1 MTSTQ
6 QDIAHEGLEV
16 NFDKLS
22 EQVLN
27 IKLMEPIFRLHI
39 NRNKGVK
46 KDTREDIDLVAATM
60 MLFDIVLREM
70 DFSKGL
76 THKQLNE
83 SAFNII
89 KLISSDLSVDDCT
102 EVASY
107 LVDGLTNRKHNYQ
120 KFIVEF
126 WHPHS
131 NELNDKT
138 FRYFEPQVVSEAGQV
153 YFTLTQE
160 GSLVY
165 FSGLEVESRIGP
177 LIDQLRVELMIQRGE
192 TRRALLFARQ
202 LLTRASVQNKELE
215 DIRFR
220 IQRNSRTVHF
230 DADLHPILLDSKALF
245 DQMAKSDKGLKFE
258 AEGMRDKASDEDVQ
272 TVSALIKVLG
282 DVSQRHVALSN
293 KASELC
299 DEYLARV
306 SRAIPMANNIC
317 QIEPEEDVL
326 VPLLGI
332 DHVKLAG
339 EAGDKLGSLF
349 MPWVDKDSNKIF
361 NPFDF
366 MDLTDEWLREQEEF
380 GQETPVMEERIVDR
394 KGLRDRFSNVVIET
408 CVGFIEGAL
417 LQLGDSVTLLAL
429 YEQLNREFRDDP
441 ELDNMLKCLLML
453 CVDWYAHQDSQTTAF
468 QLSPGEAL
476 NLEERYFVSN
486 YTITRIRGDCDD
498 RFCNR

>member
-1 MTSTQ
+1 MTHSS
-6 QDIAHEGLEV
+6 QDKAKEELEI
-16 NFDKLS
+16 NYDKLS

-39 NRNKGVK
+39 NRNKGVNNDVK
-46 KDTREDIDLVAATM
+46 EDIDLVAATM
-60 MLFDIVLREM
+60 VLFDIVLREM

-76 THKQLNE
+76 TYKQLNG
-83 SAFNII
+83 AANKVITM
-89 KLISSDLSVDDCT
+89 ISSSLT
-102 EVASY
+102 EEELKAVASY
-107 LVDGLTNRKHNYQ
+107 LVDGLTNRKQNYQ
-120 KFIVEF
+120 KFTVEF
-126 WHPHS
+126 WHPL
-131 NELNDKT
+131 ENDLADKN
-138 FRYFEPQVVSEAGQV
+138 FRYLEPVIESDAGEV

-245 DQMAKSDKGLKFE
+245 DQMAKSDKGLKFAAE
-258 AEGMRDKASDEDVQ
+258 AMLDKASDEDFL
-272 TVSALIKVLG
+272 TVSELIKVLVA
-282 DVSQRHVALSN
+282 VSQRHVALSN

-326 VPLLGI
+326 VPLLSI
-332 DHVKLAG
+332 NHTQI
-339 EAGDKLGSLF
+339 AGDTGDIFASAF
-349 MPWVDKDSNKIF
+349 MPWINKDSNKIF

-366 MDLTDEWLREQEEF
+366 MELTDEWLREQVEREL
-380 GQETPVMEERIVDR
+380 ETPATEEQIIERNS
-394 KGLRDRFSNVVIET
+394 LRDRFSSVVIDT

-417 LQLGDSVTLLAL
+417 LRQGDSVTLYAL
-429 YEQLNREFRDDP
+429 YEQLKQEFRDDP
-441 ELDNMLKCLLML
+441 ELDNLVKCMLML
-453 CVDWYAHQDSQTTAF
+453 CVDWYAHQDGQTTAF
-468 QLSPGEAL
+468 RLTPGAQLD
-476 NLEERYFVSN
+476 LEGCYFVNN
-486 YTITRIRGDCDD
+486 YTITRIRGGL
-498 RFCNR
+498 